1 MADTGIKELLEAGV
15 HFGHQ
20 TRRWDPSMRRYI
32 HGERDGIHIIDLLQT
47 EALLTEAR
55 DFCAEI
61 AGRGGKILFV
71 GTKKQARD
79 SIEKWATETGMPF
92 VSRRWL
98 GGLLTNF
105 QTINKRIKRLHELD
119 ALEKDDQLALL
130 PTKERMAR
138 EAELRKLEFN
148 LGGVRDMQRPPDA
161 VFVIDL
167 NAEEIAVNEAR
178 RLDIPIVAL
187 VDTNC
192 NPRPVEY
199 VIPGN
204 DDAIRSCDLIVG
216 TLGAAILTS
225 ATAFQAAED
234 ARRAREEEEK
244 RKREEEQRKKREEE
258 EARKAELEAV
268 QAEAAAK
275 VAAAG
280 EAAPAARGKAPAQ
293 PAQQAQRKPEA
304 PTPGAAKPKSPRK
317 IEEPAEDAK
326 PRSPRKIEEPAE
338 DAKPKSP
345 RKIEDAKP
353 RSPRKIEEPAEDAKP
368 RTPRKIEE
376 PAESASGQAPEPAAA
391 DQAPPSEEEPAA
403 AAATSEGGS
412 K

>member
-1 MADTGIKELLEAGV
+1 MTETTAETGIKELLEAGV

-47 EALLTEAR
+47 EELLLEAR
-55 DFCAEI
+55 DFCAEV

-79 SIEKWATETGMPF
+79 SIESWAEKCGMPY

-105 QTINKRIKRLHELD
+105 GTISKRIKRLHELTD
-119 ALEKDDQLALL
+119 LESNGQLALL

-138 EAELRKLEFN
+138 EAELKKLEFN

-161 VFVIDL
+161 IFVIDL
-167 NAEEIAVNEAR
+167 NAEEIAVNEAV
-178 RLDIPIVAL
+178 RLDIPIVAV

-204 DDAIRSCDLIVG
+204 DDAIRSCELIVS
-216 TLGAAILTS
+216 TLGEAILTS
-225 ATAFQAAED
+225 ATAYQQAEEAK
-234 ARRAREEEEK
+234 RKREEEERK
-244 RKREEEQRKKREEE
+244 KREEEQRKKREEE
-258 EARKAELEAV
+258 EAKQA
-268 QAEAAAK
+268 AEAAAK
-275 VAAAG
+275 AEAEAAAKAAAEKPAG
-280 EAAPAARGKAPAQ
+280 GPAPDAPPAAEPPRQPAPAEAAPAAS
-293 PAQQAQRKPEA
+293 
-304 PTPGAAKPKSPRK
+304 GAA
-317 IEEPAEDAK
+317 
-326 PRSPRKIEEPAE
+326 
-338 DAKPKSP
+338 
-345 RKIEDAKP
+345 
-353 RSPRKIEEPAEDAKP
+353 
-368 RTPRKIEE
+368 
-376 PAESASGQAPEPAAA
+376 
-391 DQAPPSEEEPAA
+391 
-403 AAATSEGGS
+403 EGGA

>member
-1 MADTGIKELLEAGV
+1 MTDTTADTGIKELLEAGV

-47 EALLTEAR
+47 EELLLKAR
-55 DFCAEI
+55 DFCAEV

-79 SIEKWATETGMPF
+79 SIETWAEKCGMPY

-105 QTINKRIKRLHELD
+105 GTISKRIKRLHELTE
-119 ALEKDDQLALL
+119 LEAGGQLALL

-138 EAELRKLEFN
+138 EAELKKLEFN

-161 VFVIDL
+161 IFVIDL
-167 NAEEIAVNEAR
+167 NAEEIAVNEAV
-178 RLDIPIVAL
+178 RLGIPIVAV

-204 DDAIRSCDLIVG
+204 DDAIRSCELIVS
-216 TLGAAILTS
+216 TLGEAILTS
-225 ATAFQAAED
+225 ATAYQQAEEAK
-234 ARRAREEEEK
+234 RKKEEEERK
-244 RKREEEQRKKREEE
+244 KREEEQRKKREEE
-258 EARKAELEAV
+258 EARKAAEAAAAAE
-268 QAEAAAK
+268 AEAAAK
-275 VAAAG
+275 AAA
-280 EAAPAARGKAPAQ
+280 EAAPAPDQPKA
-293 PAQQAQRKPEA
+293 A
-304 PTPGAAKPKSPRK
+304 P
-317 IEEPAEDAK
+317 
-326 PRSPRKIEEPAE
+326 
-338 DAKPKSP
+338 
-345 RKIEDAKP
+345 
-353 RSPRKIEEPAEDAKP
+353 
-368 RTPRKIEE
+368 
-376 PAESASGQAPEPAAA
+376 AA
-391 DQAPPSEEEPAA
+391 DQPKAEAPAPEATPAA
-403 AAATSEGGS
+403 TAATEGGD